1 MKEHE
6 PPTKHINEG
15 DSLSHLRDMLLFH
28 ANARADIM
36 KDLKVIIMSCESYEF
51 DNKILGHGGS
61 SSTSQA
67 LLVIKEIK
75 SLATNA
81 YKKGIPQRRG

>member
-1 MKEHE
+1 MKEYQ
-6 PPTKHINEG
+6 PPTKHLTEG
-15 DSLSHLRDMLLFH
+15 DSLSSLRDMLLFH

-51 DNKILGHGGS
+51 DKKIHGHGGS
-61 SSTSQA
+61 SSTGHA
-67 LLVIKEIK
+67 LSVIKEIK

-81 YKKGIPQRRG
+81 YKKGTPQRRA